1 MIAAIQPSAKRTLI
15 LNKHSVNRFVN
26 IAKFAFMNTRAEAF
40 ERLVQ
45 IMDELREKCP
55 WDRKQT
61 IQSLRQMTLEETYEL
76 ADAITDND
84 WKSIKE
90 ELGDLLL
97 HIVFYSKIASEQ
109 NQFTIEEVLN
119 GISKKLIDRHPHIYS
134 NVEVQNDED
143 VKRNWEKLKIKEGK
157 KSVLSGVP
165 KTLPALVKAM
175 RLQEKAKQ
183 VGFEWENKEQVWEKV
198 KEEESELYE
207 AIAEND
213 QTKMEEEFGDLVFSM
228 VNFARFLNID
238 AENALEIT
246 NKKFIKRF
254 SQMEERAMASGKNLN
269 EMTLQE
275 MDSIW
280 NQIKRD
286 KA

>member
-1 MIAAIQPSAKRTLI
+1 
-15 LNKHSVNRFVN
+15 
-26 IAKFAFMNTRAEAF
+26 MNTRAESF
-40 ERLVQ
+40 EKLVQ

-61 IQSLRQMTLEETYEL
+61 IQSLRQMTLEESYEL
-76 ADAITDND
+76 VDAITEND
-84 WKSIKE
+84 WKSISE

-97 HIVFYSKIASEQ
+97 HIVFYSKIAAEQ
-109 NQFTIEEVLN
+109 NQFSIEDVIN
-119 GISKKLIDRHPHIYS
+119 GISQKLIDRHPHIYG

-143 VKRNWEKLKIKEGK
+143 VKRNWEKLKLKEGK
-157 KSVLSGVP
+157 LSILSGVP
-165 KTLPALVKAM
+165 KTLPALIKAM

-183 VGFEWENKEQVWEKV
+183 VGFEWENKDQVWEKV
-198 KEEESELYE
+198 KEEENELKQAISENNQQM
-207 AIAEND
+207 I
-213 QTKMEEEFGDLVFSM
+213 EEEFGDLMFSL

-246 NKKFIKRF
+246 NKKFMNRF
-254 SQMEERAMASGKNLN
+254 TQMEEKAIGSGKNLKD
-269 EMTLQE
+269 MSLQE

-280 NQIKRD
+280 NQIKRN